1 MSTIADDYDTLDVG
15 PHPED
20 ERICLI
26 QLDQPDR
33 NNVIDLDII
42 VDLRSAIRAADNDDS
57 IYGMILGSSS
67 DDVFCVGGDV
77 KELSNLSLEAS
88 NRFLNTY
95 VESIEL
101 MLNTGK
107 PVVAAVNGACVGGGN
122 ELVMGCDLIIAGES
136 ARFGQPEVSIG
147 STAAAGGI
155 QMLPLLI
162 GMQRTK
168 DLLYTAR
175 ILSAE
180 EALDWGL
187 INRVVPDNEV
197 RRETLDV
204 VQSILDRASPNAFR
218 VMKSAFNHW
227 NNIAMAN
234 QAMDREITARI
245 WNSED
250 FRQRAQAFL
259 DKEDMEPGSFTGTLP
274 SEE

>member
-1 MSTIADDYDTLDVG
+1 MPSISDDYDTLDVG

-20 ERICLI
+20 ERICRIL
-26 QLDQPDR
+26 LDQPDR

-42 VDLRSAIRAADNDDS
+42 VDLRSAIRAADNDES
-57 IYGMILGSSS
+57 VYGILLGSSS

-77 KELSNLSLEAS
+77 NELSNLSLEES

-95 VESIEL
+95 VDAIDL
-101 MLNTGK
+101 MLHTGK

-122 ELVMGCDLIIAGES
+122 ELVMGCDLIVAGES
-136 ARFGQPEVSIG
+136 SRFGQPEVSIG

-162 GMQRTK
+162 GIQRTK

-187 INRVVPDNEV
+187 INRVVPDEEV
-197 RRETLDV
+197 RTESLDV
-204 VQSILDRASPNAFR
+204 VQSILESASPNAFR
-218 VMKSAFNHW
+218 VMKSAFSHW

-245 WNSED
+245 WNSDE
-250 FRQRAQAFL
+250 FRERARAFL
-259 DKEDMEPGSFTGTLP
+259 DKEDMEPGAFTGTLP
-274 SEE
+274 EDE